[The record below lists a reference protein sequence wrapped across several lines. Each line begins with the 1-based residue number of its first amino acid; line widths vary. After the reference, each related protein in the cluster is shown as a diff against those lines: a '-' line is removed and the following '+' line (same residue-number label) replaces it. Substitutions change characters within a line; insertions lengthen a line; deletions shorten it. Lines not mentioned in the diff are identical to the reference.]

1 MDMIEIF
8 VAIANVLLSVVAI
21 IIAIRSSRKTSQD
34 ATRQIESIKQLATI
48 QIETT
53 LRQIE
58 VEIQKNILLAR
69 QAREE
74 WQKIR
79 DAKNSQLGPGFID
92 HMKREI
98 MEERPQDQEK
108 FYNACIRSL
117 NESSGKITELKE
129 KLNSFLFELGGT
141 GDGAGFLCPLSAIAN
156 VSILR
161 L

>member
-1 MDMIEIF
+1 MLF
-8 VAIANVLLSVVAI
+8 RS
-21 IIAIRSSRKTSQD
+21 IRSSRKTSQD

-98 MEERPQDQEK
+98 MEERPQEQEK

-129 KLNSFLFELGGT
+129 KLK
-141 GDGAGFLCPLSAIAN
+141 
-156 VSILR
+156 
-161 L
+161 

>member
-1 MDMIEIF
+1 MIEIF

-58 VEIQKNILLAR
+58 VEIQKNRLLAQ

-74 WQKIR
+74 WQKLEDIR
-79 DAKNSQLGPGFID
+79 KPKFGREFEDD
-92 HMKREI
+92 MKRKI
-98 MEERPQDQEK
+98 MEERPQKQVE
-108 FYNACIRSL
+108 FYDTYIRSL

-129 KLNSFLFELGGT
+129 KLK
-141 GDGAGFLCPLSAIAN
+141 
-156 VSILR
+156 
-161 L
+161 

>member
-58 VEIQKNILLAR
+58 VEIQKNI
-69 QAREE
+69 
-74 WQKIR
+74 
-79 DAKNSQLGPGFID
+79 
-92 HMKREI
+92 
-98 MEERPQDQEK
+98 PQEQEK

-129 KLNSFLFELGGT
+129 KLK
-141 GDGAGFLCPLSAIAN
+141 
-156 VSILR
+156 
-161 L
+161 

>member
-1 MDMIEIF
+1 METVLTWLGSIIF
-8 VAIANVLLSVVAI
+8 PM
-21 IIAIRSSRKTSQD
+21 IAIVIAIYSSYQTSKD
-34 ATRQIESIKQLATI
+34 ATRQIESIKQLTENQIDLIRVQLETMESIKQLATI

-58 VEIQKNILLAR
+58 VEVQKNLLLAR

-98 MEERPQDQEK
+98 MEERPQEQEK

-117 NESSGKITELKE
+117 NESSGKMTELKE
-129 KLNSFLFELGGT
+129 KLK
-141 GDGAGFLCPLSAIAN
+141 
-156 VSILR
+156 
-161 L
+161 

>member
-1 MDMIEIF
+1 MIEIF
-8 VAIANVLLSVVAI
+8 VAIANVLLSMVAI
-21 IIAIRSSRKTSQD
+21 IIAIRASRKTSQD
-34 ATRQIESIKQLATI
+34 ATRQIESIKRLAEI

-53 LRQIE
+53 LGQIE
-58 VEIQKNILLAR
+58 VEVQKNLLLAR

-98 MEERPQDQEK
+98 MEERPQEQEK

-129 KLNSFLFELGGT
+129 KLK
-141 GDGAGFLCPLSAIAN
+141 
-156 VSILR
+156 
-161 L
+161 

>member
-1 MDMIEIF
+1 METIF
-8 VAIANVLLSVVAI
+8 TWIGSIILPVVAI

-98 MEERPQDQEK
+98 MEERPQEQEK

-129 KLNSFLFELGGT
+129 KLK
-141 GDGAGFLCPLSAIAN
+141 
-156 VSILR
+156 
-161 L
+161 

>member
-1 MDMIEIF
+1 MEMIEIF
-8 VAIANVLLSVVAI
+8 VAIANVLLSMVAI

-34 ATRQIESIKQLATI
+34 ATRQIESIKRLAEI

-53 LRQIE
+53 LGQIE
-58 VEIQKNILLAR
+58 VEVQKNLLLAR

-98 MEERPQDQEK
+98 MEERPQEQEK

-129 KLNSFLFELGGT
+129 KLK
-141 GDGAGFLCPLSAIAN
+141 
-156 VSILR
+156 
-161 L
+161 

>member
-1 MDMIEIF
+1 MEMIEIF
-8 VAIANVLLSVVAI
+8 VAIANVLLSMVAI
-21 IIAIRSSRKTSQD
+21 IIAIRASRKTSQD
-34 ATRQIESIKQLATI
+34 ATRQIESIKRLAEI

-53 LRQIE
+53 LGQIE
-58 VEIQKNILLAR
+58 VEVQKNLLLAR

-98 MEERPQDQEK
+98 MEERPQEQEK

-129 KLNSFLFELGGT
+129 KLK
-141 GDGAGFLCPLSAIAN
+141 
-156 VSILR
+156 
-161 L
+161 

>member
-58 VEIQKNILLAR
+58 VEIQKNILLA
-69 QAREE
+69 QT
-74 WQKIR
+74 
-79 DAKNSQLGPGFID
+79 
-92 HMKREI
+92 
-98 MEERPQDQEK
+98 
-108 FYNACIRSL
+108 
-117 NESSGKITELKE
+117 SS
-129 KLNSFLFELGGT
+129 
-141 GDGAGFLCPLSAIAN
+141 
-156 VSILR
+156 
-161 L
+161 

>member
-21 IIAIRSSRKTSQD
+21 IIAIRSSRQTSKD

-58 VEIQKNILLAR
+58 VEIQKNRFLGQ

-74 WQKIR
+74 WQEIR
-79 DAKNSQLGPGFID
+79 DLKNSHLGGD
-92 HMKREI
+92 AGYHMKREI
-98 MEERPQDQEK
+98 MEERPQEQEK

-129 KLNSFLFELGGT
+129 KLK
-141 GDGAGFLCPLSAIAN
+141 
-156 VSILR
+156 
-161 L
+161 

>member
-1 MDMIEIF
+1 MEMIEIF

-34 ATRQIESIKQLATI
+34 ATRQIESIKRLAEI

-53 LRQIE
+53 LGQIE
-58 VEIQKNILLAR
+58 VEVQKNLLLAR
-69 QAREE
+69 QVREE

-92 HMKREI
+92 YMKREI
-98 MEERPQDQEK
+98 MEERPQEQEK

-129 KLNSFLFELGGT
+129 KLK
-141 GDGAGFLCPLSAIAN
+141 
-156 VSILR
+156 
-161 L
+161 

>member
-8 VAIANVLLSVVAI
+8 VAIANVLLSVVAT
-21 IIAIRSSRKTSQD
+21 IIALRSSRKTSQD

-98 MEERPQDQEK
+98 MEERPQEQEK

-129 KLNSFLFELGGT
+129 KLK
-141 GDGAGFLCPLSAIAN
+141 
-156 VSILR
+156 
-161 L
+161 